1 MEIIEGRRRGSIM
14 TFMKVLNRHLRK
26 RIILTDI
33 NTDIIITTTTEDL
46 TIGMITKRT
55 NIIIVKNNEEIDTM
69 KTTKMMIQ
77 TLRMIIIDTS

>member
-1 MEIIEGRRRGSIM
+1 VEIIEGRRRGSIM

>member
-1 MEIIEGRRRGSIM
+1 
-14 TFMKVLNRHLRK
+14 MKVLNRHLRK